1 MKIGELAVATR
12 TPVETIRF
20 YERKGLML
28 PPSRSGGN
36 FRIYSGE
43 DAERLTFIRHC
54 RSLDMTLDEVRA
66 LLMLKDSPAAD
77 CGDVNTVLDA
87 HIVHV
92 ESRIKELE
100 VLGGQL
106 VRLRAQCLD
115 ARGARDCGI
124 LKELSRAP
132 SASPAQPAGHI
143 GGTHRRSTGRKISA
157 TGRR

>member
-43 DAERLTFIRHC
+43 HAERLTFIRRC

-66 LLMLKDSPAAD
+66 LLMLKDSPGAD
-77 CGDVNTVLDA
+77 CGDVNALLDA
-87 HIVHV
+87 HMGHV
-92 ESRIKELE
+92 DSRIDELE
-100 VLGGQL
+100 ALSAQL
-106 VRLRAQCLD
+106 ARLRAQCLEV
-115 ARGARDCGI
+115 RRTRDCGI
-124 LKELSRAP
+124 LKELSRTP
-132 SASPAQPAGHI
+132 DTSTGRPAGHI
-143 GGTHRRSTGRKISA
+143 GGAHRQSRGRKIAA
-157 TGRR
+157 TGKR